1 MLPFVRF
8 ISRDDEFWA
17 YVRMF
22 SERIGYTERG
32 RGRPKQYTIKDLV
45 KATKKEGMPMA
56 IVINEEHDTPT
67 HLAEDV
73 LEYMNARSKV
83 LIDRVKPNL
92 LVREEARAIY
102 EELLNRYDPEMRAP
116 MNKQKGEKRHPA
128 YLTGIVNVLT
138 ETVIGSTSFDASPR
152 ALTKVVVGG
161 KMVAT
166 FSRWMDG
173 AYPGVVNPS
182 AVWEIKEYYG
192 TTTFGSRVA
201 DGVYESM
208 LDGME
213 INNVESKH
221 GLKIHHYLIVDD
233 RFTWW
238 ECGISYL
245 CRIIDMLNMG
255 LVDEVLFG
263 KEVVTRWPEIVR
275 SWNSPCEK

>member
-1 MLPFVRF
+1 MLPFAQF
-8 ISRDDEFWA
+8 INRDDEFWA

-32 RGRPKQYTIKDLV
+32 KGRPRDYSIADLIR
-45 KATKKEGMPMA
+45 AMENEGMPVS
-56 IVINEEHDTPT
+56 VIYDSTSGT
-67 HLAEDV
+67 ISDLADDI
-73 LEYMNARSKV
+73 LGYLNSRARI
-83 LIDRVKPNL
+83 LIDEVEPNL
-92 LVREEARAIY
+92 LNREKAKAIY
-102 EELLNRYDPEMRAP
+102 EELLETHRPKMRAP

-128 YLTGIVNVLT
+128 YLTGIVDVLT
-138 ETVIGSTSFDASPR
+138 EVALGNNDFDASPR
-152 ALTKVVVGG
+152 ALTKIVVNGR
-161 KMVAT
+161 MVAT

-173 AYPGVVNPS
+173 AYPGVVNPV

-201 DGVYESM
+201 DGVYETM
-208 LDGME
+208 LDGVE

-221 GLKIHHYLIVDD
+221 GLKIRHYLVVDD

-263 KEVVTRWPEIVR
+263 REVVTRWPEIVR
-275 SWNSPCEK
+275 SWSSPGEE